1 MEDSPLSA
9 DEVEARSYEMDA
21 YGHLN
26 QAVSIQWFEHG
37 RLVYLRERG
46 MTYTSVPEDYGV
58 HVMVLRQ
65 DVTYRKQVL
74 LGDRFRMTSRIAR
87 FGRTSFTWE
96 HALDP
101 VDGGDPAVV
110 ATVTMVC
117 VGPDGTAAP
126 MPDALRE
133 KLSAD
138 A

>member
-1 MEDSPLSA
+1 MSDDGPVSTVA
-9 DEVEARSYEMDA
+9 VEARSYELDS

-26 QAVSIQWFEHG
+26 QGVSVQWFEHG

-46 MTYTSVPEDYGV
+46 MTYNSIPEDFGV

-65 DVTYRKQVL
+65 DVTYRAQIL

-101 VDGGDPAVV
+101 VDGGDPAIV

-117 VGPDGTAAP
+117 VGADDAAAP
-126 MPDALRE
+126 MPDELRA
-133 KLSAD
+133 KLSR
-138 A
+138 

>member
-1 MEDSPLSA
+1 MSDTPVSIL
-9 DEVEARSYEMDA
+9 EVDARSYEMDA

-37 RLVYLRERG
+37 RLHYLRERG
-46 MTYTSVPEDYGV
+46 MTYTSVPADFGV

-65 DVTYRKQVL
+65 DITYRAQIL
-74 LGDRFRMTSRIAR
+74 LGDRFRMTSRISR

-101 VDGGDPAVV
+101 VDGGDPAVI

-117 VGPDGTAAP
+117 VGPDGQAAA
-126 MPDALRE
+126 MPEDLRAGLE
-133 KLSAD
+133 ARV
-138 A
+138 